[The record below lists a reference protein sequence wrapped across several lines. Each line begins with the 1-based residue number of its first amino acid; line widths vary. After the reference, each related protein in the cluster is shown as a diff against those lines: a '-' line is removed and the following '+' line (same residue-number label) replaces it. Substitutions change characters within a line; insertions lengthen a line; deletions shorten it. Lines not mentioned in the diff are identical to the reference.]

1 MTLERLGKSSGFGYT
16 LLELLGINGWE
27 IAVTKPFA
35 GAQLD
40 DDGESI
46 ESDHAGVLVIASKNG
61 YEIRRTGESVAAV
74 ACDVFKGRQHTTHPP
89 GRTRQ

>member
-1 MTLERLGKSSGFGYT
+1 MTLERLGESSGFGYT
-16 LLELLGINGWE
+16 LLELLGVNGWE

-40 DDGESI
+40 AEGEPI
-46 ESDHAGVLVIASKNG
+46 ESDHAGVLVIASKSG

-74 ACDVFKGRQHTTHPP
+74 ACDVFNEAAHMQRVLPIGDA
-89 GRTRQ
+89 